1 MAIDMKGK
9 NLVSISDL
17 SREEVTQ
24 ILETAEIIKLR
35 HYSNEEQPLLK
46 GKVLGM
52 IFQKPSLRTRVS
64 FETGMIQLGG
74 QAIYL
79 GPDDIKLGQ
88 REATKDIAQVLSRYV
103 SGIMAR
109 TFSHEI
115 MLELAKYSSVP
126 VINGLSELLH
136 PCQVL
141 GDLLTIKEK
150 KGRLSNLKLVYIGDG
165 NNVAHSLL
173 LGAVK
178 VGMDIVLAT
187 PPDYEPKSEIVDIAK
202 EDAKRINSKIEI
214 IHDPKEAVDGA
225 DVIYT
230 DVWTSMGFEKES
242 KIRKDVFKP
251 YQINQNLVNKAKE
264 DVIILHCLPA
274 HRGEEITD
282 EVIDGPHSVVIDQ
295 AENRL
300 HVQKGVLVL
309 LL

>member
-1 MAIDMKGK
+1 MKGK
-9 NLVSISDL
+9 NLVSINDL

-35 HYSNEEQPLLK
+35 YYSNEEQPLLK

-79 GPDDIKLGQ
+79 GPNDIKLGQ

-150 KGRLSNLKLVYIGDG
+150 KGRLSNLKLAYIGDG

-173 LGAVK
+173 FGAVK
-178 VGMDIVLAT
+178 VGVDIVLAT
-187 PPDYEPKSEIVDIAK
+187 PPAYEPKSEIVDIAK

-214 IHDPKEAVDGA
+214 IHDPKEAADGA

-242 KIRKDVFKP
+242 EIRKDVFKP
-251 YQINQNLVNKAKE
+251 YQINQNLVSKAKD
-264 DVIILHCLPA
+264 DVMILHCLPA

-300 HVQKGVLVL
+300 HAQKGILAL